1 MEEIRKYHNEAKR
14 ILIQSATR
22 EGDSILDVGC
32 GFGGDLQK
40 WKHAGANIS
49 MCEPNLESLKEAKT
63 RAKNMK
69 IRVNFYEG
77 DIFSCPHRKY
87 DVICYNFALHYIF
100 VTKQLFEK
108 SLLEVRN
115 RMKPGGVFIGIV
127 PNSDK
132 IIMNTPVRD
141 KLGNYFLMKQTSS
154 GNFGEKLYVHL
165 AETPYYADGPK
176 VEPIAHKD
184 MLFTY
189 MEDLGFTLTVWEDL
203 EGNQVSELYSKFCFV
218 FKK

>member
-14 ILIQSATR
+14 ILIQSATS

-100 VTKQLFEK
+100 ATKQLFEK

-203 EGNQVSELYSKFCFV
+203 EGNPVSELYSKFCFV

>member
-100 VTKQLFEK
+100 ATKQLFEK

-203 EGNQVSELYSKFCFV
+203 EGNLVSELYSKFIFV
-218 FKK
+218 YKK

>member
-1 MEEIRKYHNEAKR
+1 MEEIRKYHNESKR
-14 ILIQSATR
+14 LLIQSATR

-40 WKHAGANIS
+40 WRHAGANIS
-49 MCEPNLESLKEAKT
+49 MCEPNPDSLKEAKS

-77 DIFSCPHRKY
+77 DIFACPQRKY

-100 VTKQLFEK
+100 ESPKLFET
-108 SLLEVRN
+108 SLLAIKN
-115 RMKPGGVFIGIV
+115 RLKPGGQFIGII

-132 IIMNTPVRD
+132 IIMNTPVKD
-141 KLGNYFLMKQTSS
+141 DLGNYFLMKHTSS

-165 AETPYYADGPK
+165 ADTPYYADGPK

-184 MLFTY
+184 MLFTR
-189 MEDLGFTLTVWEDL
+189 MENLGFTLTLWEDL
-203 EGNQVSELYSKFCFV
+203 KGNPVSDLYSKFRFV
-218 FKK
+218 YKR

>member
-14 ILIQSATR
+14 ILIQSATS

-100 VTKQLFEK
+100 ATKQLFEK

-203 EGNQVSELYSKFCFV
+203 EGNLVSELYSKFCFV

>member
-100 VTKQLFEK
+100 ATKQLFEK

-203 EGNQVSELYSKFCFV
+203 EGNLVSELYSKFCFM

>member
-100 VTKQLFEK
+100 ATKQLFEK

>member
-14 ILIQSATR
+14 ILIQSATS
-22 EGDSILDVGC
+22 EGDSILDVWC

-100 VTKQLFEK
+100 ATKQLFEK

-176 VEPIAHKD
+176 VEPIAHND

-189 MEDLGFTLTVWEDL
+189 MEDLGFTLTLWEDL
-203 EGNQVSELYSKFCFV
+203 EGNPVSELYSKFCFM

>member
-100 VTKQLFEK
+100 ATKQLFEK

-203 EGNQVSELYSKFCFV
+203 EGNLVSELYSKFCFV

>member
-49 MCEPNLESLKEAKT
+49 MCEPNQESLKEAKT

-100 VTKQLFEK
+100 ATKQLFEK

-203 EGNQVSELYSKFCFV
+203 EGNLVSELYSKFCFV

>member
-14 ILIQSATR
+14 ILIQSATS

-100 VTKQLFEK
+100 ATKQLFEK

-165 AETPYYADGPK
+165 AETPYYTDGPK

-189 MEDLGFTLTVWEDL
+189 MEDLGFTLTLWEDL
-203 EGNQVSELYSKFCFV
+203 EGNPVSELYSKFCFMYR
-218 FKK
+218 K

>member
-1 MEEIRKYHNEAKR
+1 
-14 ILIQSATR
+14 
-22 EGDSILDVGC
+22 
-32 GFGGDLQK
+32 
-40 WKHAGANIS
+40 
-49 MCEPNLESLKEAKT
+49 MCEPNPESLKEAKT

-100 VTKQLFEK
+100 ATKQLFEK

-189 MEDLGFTLTVWEDL
+189 MEDLGFTLTLWEDL
-203 EGNQVSELYSKFCFV
+203 EGNPVSELYSKFCFMYR
-218 FKK
+218 K

>member
-14 ILIQSATR
+14 ILIQSATS

-100 VTKQLFEK
+100 ATKQLFEK

-203 EGNQVSELYSKFCFV
+203 EGNPVSELYSKFCFMYR
-218 FKK
+218 K